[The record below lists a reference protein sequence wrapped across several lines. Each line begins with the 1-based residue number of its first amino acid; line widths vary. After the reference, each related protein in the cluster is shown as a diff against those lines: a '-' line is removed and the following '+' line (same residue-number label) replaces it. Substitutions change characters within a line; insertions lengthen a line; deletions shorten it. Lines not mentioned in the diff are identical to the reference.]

1 MLINLKEILTIADHD
16 NIAIGAFNTPN
27 LECINAVIDAAER
40 LNVPV
45 IISHAELH
53 EDVAPLAKIGPVMVQ
68 AAKAAK
74 VPVCVHLDHC
84 ETLDYMKQA
93 LELGFTG
100 VMYDGSTLSYEE
112 NLENTKKAVEIAS
125 KYNCGVE
132 AELGAMAAR
141 EGGEAAVSGQTAVGE
156 GVRAVAAAGK
166 AMAGKA
172 MAGEGVRAVAA
183 AGKAMAGKGR
193 PFAPTGP
200 VYTDPDEAVEF
211 CKETKIDALAPSFGT
226 AHGIYKNKPILDFE
240 RVKEISIRTRLPL
253 VMHGGSG
260 VSPEDY
266 RKGIECGLRKI
277 NYYSYMAKAGTQAV
291 IDKLQAGN
299 VLFFHDLALAAQKA
313 MEEDVEKAMR
323 VFAGL

>member
-84 ETLDYMKQA
+84 ETLSYMKQA

-141 EGGEAAVSGQTAVGE
+141 EGGEAAS
-156 GVRAVAAAGK
+156 GK
-166 AMAGKA
+166 AAS
-172 MAGEGVRAVAA
+172 
-183 AGKAMAGKGR
+183 GKGR

-211 CKETKIDALAPSFGT
+211 CKETQIDALAPSFGT
-226 AHGIYKNKPILDFE
+226 AHGIYKNKPILDFK

-291 IDKLQAGN
+291 IYKLQAGN

>member
-1 MLINLKEILTIADHD
+1 MDYACQNMLINLKEILTIADHD

-84 ETLDYMKQA
+84 ETLSYMKQA

-141 EGGEAAVSGQTAVGE
+141 EGGEAASGKAL
-156 GVRAVAAAGK
+156 AGK
-166 AMAGKA
+166 AAS
-172 MAGEGVRAVAA
+172 
-183 AGKAMAGKGR
+183 GKGR

>member
-1 MLINLKEILTIADHD
+1 MLINLKEILTIADHY

-84 ETLDYMKQA
+84 ETLSYMKQA

-141 EGGEAAVSGQTAVGE
+141 EGGEAASGKAAVGE
-156 GVRAVAAAGK
+156 GGKVASGKAAAGEGGQ
-166 AMAGKA
+166 ATSGKA
-172 MAGEGVRAVAA
+172 AS
-183 AGKAMAGKGR
+183 GKAVSGKGR

-200 VYTDPDEAVEF
+200 VYTDPDEAVKF
-211 CKETKIDALAPSFGT
+211 CKETKINALAPSFGT
-226 AHGIYKNKPILDFE
+226 AHGIYKSKPILDFD

-291 IDKLQAGN
+291 AEKLQAGN